1 MNRREAL
8 YAMGIGL
15 AGAAPMSPLSTVSQV
30 VSQGVSQIDG
40 THSIFFEPCA
50 YGAIGDG
57 KALDSMAI
65 NAAID
70 ACHQTGGGI
79 VYLRPGTYLSGTVV
93 LKSNVTLY
101 LEAGATILG
110 SKSIRDYTPQP
121 GPDPAGDAG
130 QNHLIFARDADNI
143 LLAGPGKIDG
153 QGKSFWAP
161 SGRPAPMSEDLWK
174 DVATYDWKPLDR
186 ASPMMEF
193 VGCQNFH
200 MQGLRIENSAGWT
213 MRFINCNRVF
223 IQRIAVKNP
232 IFGPNSD
239 GMDISNSQNVFISDC
254 LLEVADDVICLK
266 SENPY
271 GDRVPL
277 TKNIVITNCVLSSC
291 CNGLKFGTM
300 TKGGFENITFSNSVI
315 FNDDVRLSER
325 VIAGIALEMVDGGWI
340 EGVNITGIRMQRVRT
355 PIFIRRGNRTPRP
368 DGTPGTLRGVM
379 IDGVHATGAI
389 LTSSITGLP
398 GFPVEGITLSNIRID
413 SEERGKEQ
421 WATLNVPEQAE
432 KYPEAR
438 MFGRLPSFGLYC
450 RHVHGLHMR
459 DVVLGAAAGEA
470 RPAIVCDDARQV
482 EIAGLR
488 SPKVAGQQPVIR
500 LIQSKDVWIR
510 DAQAPEGASSLV
522 ELKGNETNNVLLSG
536 CDLRHADKPISTS
549 HDVPANAAALSGNI
563 LREPYKG

>member
-8 YAMGIGL
+8 SVMGIGL
-15 AGAAPMSPLSTVSQV
+15 GGIIPPFSHGTAPPMDSAHT
-30 VSQGVSQIDG
+30 
-40 THSIFFEPCA
+40 IFFEPLA

-57 KALDSMAI
+57 KTLDSNAI

-70 ACHQTGGGI
+70 ACHLAGGGV
-79 VYLRPGTYLSGTVV
+79 VYLRAGTYLSGTVI

-110 SKSIRDYTPQP
+110 STNIRDYTPQA
-121 GPDPAGDAG
+121 GPDPAWDAG
-130 QNHLIFARDADNI
+130 QNHLLFARNADNVS
-143 LLAGPGKIDG
+143 LLGSGKIDG
-153 QGKSFWAP
+153 QGKSFWVP
-161 SGRPAPMSEDLWK
+161 SGRQAPSKKDLWK
-174 DVATYDWKPLDR
+174 DVATYDWKPLER

-193 VGCQNFH
+193 VDCRNFH
-200 MQGLRIENSAGWT
+200 LQGLRIENSAGWT
-213 MRFINCNRVF
+213 MRFINCNKVF
-223 IQRIAVKNP
+223 IQGIAVKNP

-239 GMDISNSQNVFISDC
+239 GMDISNSQNVFISNC
-254 LLEVADDVICLK
+254 LLETADDVICLK

-271 GDRVPL
+271 GNSIPL

-315 FNDDVRLSER
+315 FNDNVRLSER

-368 DGTPGTLRGVM
+368 DGTPGTLKGVM

-398 GFPVEGITLSNIRID
+398 GFPIEDVTLSNIRID
-413 SEERGKEQ
+413 SEEGGKEQ
-421 WATLNVPEQAE
+421 WATLNVPEQGE

-438 MFGRLPSFGLYC
+438 MFGRFPSFGFYC
-450 RHVHGLHMR
+450 RHVHGLRMR
-459 DVVLGAAAGEA
+459 DVVLGATTGEA

-488 SPKVAGQQPVIR
+488 SSKIAGQQPVIR
-500 LIQSKDVWIR
+500 LAQSRDVWIR
-510 DAQAPEGASSLV
+510 DAQVPEGASNLV

-536 CDLRHADKPISTS
+536 CDLRHTDKPITRS
-549 HDVPANAAALSGNI
+549 HDVPANAVTLSGNI
-563 LREPYKG
+563 LKELYKE